1 MDYRRSILHGHT
13 LTIELS
19 ALSAHHIEQNAVT
32 RLIIRRFVLAP
43 VLSTQSPGVTIVLNV
58 SPLWSSP
65 VLGIEAHEVDSDLWI
80 QFLVGLQL
88 SGYLQ
93 HHGYAAGAIVGSH
106 DRLAPVGTVG
116 IIVSPG
122 TTVPMGTQKDT
133 CGRLRIVMG
142 YDIGVLE
149 YSTVVAL
156 KIGFLGFHLTAE
168 LTELADD
175 PFATTLVR
183 FAVHGTRTEL
193 ALRVTIGESGVGIEG
208 WTHGI
213 EFLGLFHLLHVGRH
227 TMAIG
232 IGVSPGS
239 NGCRSNKA
247 QYDFHLFCHRLIF
260 SSLTTFYFLHSSLN
274 ALLYLL
280 HDTKPVAAPY
290 LGNICLAVL
299 AAQQLLGEKNEL

>member
-1 MDYRRSILHGHT
+1 MDDCPNGHT
-13 LTIELS
+13 E
-19 ALSAHHIEQNAVT
+19 ECVWMPEDCN
-32 RLIIRRFVLAP
+32 
-43 VLSTQSPGVTIVLNV
+43 
-58 SPLWSSP
+58 
-65 VLGIEAHEVDSDLWI
+65 
-80 QFLVGLQL
+80 
-88 SGYLQ
+88 
-93 HHGYAAGAIVGSH
+93 
-106 DRLAPVGTVG
+106 
-116 IIVSPG
+116 
-122 TTVPMGTQKDT
+122 
-133 CGRLRIVMG
+133 G

-149 YSTVVAL
+149 YSAVVAF

-213 EFLGLFHLLHVGRH
+213 EFLDLFHLLHVGRH

-239 NGCRSNKA
+239 NGCHSNKA

-280 HDTKPVAAPY
+280 HDTKPVAAPN
-290 LGNICLAVL
+290 LGNVCLAVL
-299 AAQQLLGEKNEL
+299 AAQQLLGEENEL